1 MAQNPFSG
9 LFDEETKQQQEQES
23 GRVSVSQ
30 SEPSQ
35 TKTPDNPFSGLFA
48 EEKAQAPAPVQ
59 SVQQPAQAAEPEK
72 KKDGG
77 VFGFLSKAYDVVQTA
92 GNIAFGKINIDPE
105 KGYQGYQRGTDVA
118 AEKLGE
124 TKFIKEVA
132 EAQVTLESL
141 EAQGEYTP
149 TFRDNLG
156 MNVLRTAA
164 AAGGDVK
171 WAMNTDT
178 GKEII
183 KKVEGGTSN
192 LPLKGVAVLRS
203 FGKETYDEAYKAM
216 LEDRENPENGA
227 FKSFLYEL
235 QDSGTQSM
243 VGVLLA
249 LGATAATRNPKA
261 GLAIS
266 SPYYAALSGAEQI
279 ESKGEVYSSTNIGID
294 VVGDQILNAA
304 LTGIFRQP
312 TTALGRI
319 ATDFGIEGTTEVS
332 QSLLKFSND
341 YANAQSDEEREA
353 ILNDAK
359 QYVTSGAI
367 AMEFFVGATVGAI
380 AGAGTEVMSKKSTP
394 TDKKD
399 EAPTQEDTKN
409 PLGKAGEII
418 AKQQRGEE
426 LTQEEVAIA
435 QQAQERFI
443 DYSNTF
449 GERTVYFPET
459 NQNGTSISVEVL
471 PLGDGKFATAYSA
484 TAGDVAINVAYDL
497 NETFTSEKEA
507 TNQALERIAQWVDTQ
522 KVRTDLDP
530 VVVGRLEDIAQKAKK
545 PEPKKLTVKKVE
557 EVPPM
562 KQPETAPVVDSKRKE
577 IDARASRSAKGK
589 PTKKVG
595 AETKKK
601 PVLPSSKKKE
611 AERATKDLPAGW
623 QATAQDS
630 IYYKPG
636 KDGQEPIKIF
646 ALNDNAERDGTFRV
660 QGNGVMVKEGGKDKL
675 FGSLDD
681 ALRFANSNESVLRNL
696 EDDQNA
702 TDATTQ
708 KEKVEVTMEEAEQNV
723 VNALKKRYPD
733 GVTLYHQTSNDAKKA
748 IDSMGFAGEEV
759 YFSLGG
765 FDKKRGT
772 ASDNAQVIE
781 VFVPVSEYVKIG
793 IDRGSYEGDSEA
805 AQYQDLAD
813 AIAEG
818 EKNLDV
824 TLLREDADA
833 LLDAKTKRPA
843 QKRSE
848 KTTKGNRL
856 TKSTYSPVGQVKWR
870 ELVKIS
876 SRGSRP
882 AAVMLDNAAGT
893 SELIF
898 MESDQAHRRAIVNS
912 LKKVGATQLDKPGSL
927 FDLIAKPTGKDYVAI
942 TDPVNV
948 YLYTR
953 HKGTK
958 IEYKMRTVGFMV
970 DGKEQYFDAALLEN
984 AQRYTG
990 ETQWHVRKDG
1000 RFAWLGADPANPVA
1014 VVSGTNKEDESIAS
1028 DPEATKVAGAT
1039 LAPEKPKAARP
1050 KLTDAEALPSERAA
1064 NKVENVDPEKAATI
1078 RTQAATLTIVPDT
1091 LQQEVELLE
1100 AEGFSTEVSKRKA
1113 KEQKSTIF
1121 GKKDRPTQVVQKSK
1135 VKDLLM
1141 GEDRIIMTVQIT
1153 PKGDKVLTYTE
1164 APEWDA
1170 EPTSS
1175 FTLIPEALGLV
1186 SENLQEFQEVVLDA
1200 SELKQAGTKFK
1211 LVDSDGNVWG
1221 EPVDNANEFQL
1232 PVWHGSGAMWDTP
1245 DLSFIGSGEGAQAF
1259 GWGFYV
1265 TEVEGIGRDYQ
1276 RRLSGMNNDTL
1287 QDRTERI
1294 MVDGKSIWDWLPKSI
1309 TSVLSPAF
1317 NDRVY
1322 ADYGDWTQAR
1332 STSAKELRDILWSAK
1347 AEAARKQQRALDAI
1361 RVIEG
1366 ELDSLKAAAKEDG
1379 GWSGGL
1385 EEARAE
1391 KASRLNIARIQ
1402 YRNAADFVD
1411 EVGAMWS
1418 ATSDDSTI
1426 VHEWDMNRGYL
1437 YELEIDDKAADTY
1450 LLWDEP
1456 MSKQPKVVQSALN
1469 KYVDEIFEGDQVYK
1483 DEYAKTLNG
1492 VTLYN
1497 MIGSELNKKQENLR
1511 DQQEAASKW
1520 LLAQGVRGIKY
1531 KTGSTRNK
1539 NKWLV
1544 KHPQGGINEFNSQA
1558 DAERFVNGQIAR
1570 QNAPTG
1576 SRYKKSDYVID
1587 APRADYNLVSFD
1599 TNDITVIARNGER
1612 LTIVEEDPNE
1622 MSEVLRPQYGGKVPG
1637 RYDQEMVNKAQRWLA
1652 QAGRSNRVALLTPKF
1667 VAWMKKH
1674 RIGVRELEGDYS
1686 LFRTGR
1692 INPGQVQSFSILNN
1706 GWDGTEQY
1714 FVPKESVVL
1723 NFASNEYVDVLR
1735 NTFWGKDLELALE
1748 SHAAWMDREG
1758 GEVLVEAPEAGLR
1771 PVNAKQPRDDA
1782 GRYLPFETI
1791 EQEVGDTFE
1800 EVAKR
1805 VQKAESD
1812 TTRPSRFL
1820 PRTPEGSQPFGDLTI
1835 DQKKLD
1841 RNDNVE
1847 VKKLVRRSEIAKELA
1862 ERLNIVIRRG
1872 KMRQQ
1877 ATGVYKKKQKVIRLS
1892 QKYQNERFGGEI
1904 TTLFHEIGHFIDFA
1918 VQPMRGLIPKN
1929 EVMPL
1934 LKEYGGGGETVS
1946 PPKRRPEAFAEFLRY
1961 YMTDPKKAKDRAPKF
1976 FEIFEQTME
1985 KYPDVYAPI
1994 QDAKKQFAMW
2004 ADQPPV
2010 ARQMARIGYGDIKT
2024 GSRFARLGK
2033 KIKVLAHRGYTSFVN
2048 RIHPIDQFSEL
2059 YKKLEGGD
2067 IASRQDPGLLAQNMN
2082 GWIGLAQHFLEYGT
2096 IKRSWYQ
2103 EAQKGKVGTVKVEG
2117 KPLKEIL
2124 LPIDKLDAMREFSAY
2139 LVSRRDI
2146 ELGAREITTGA
2157 TAGDAEATIEY
2168 LERKFPAFKQAAEEL
2183 DTYQTSLLDMLVE
2196 YGVLDP
2202 AMKKTMQD
2210 MNKMYVPFYRVQ
2222 EEITQKDFM
2231 GRTLQS
2237 KNPIKK
2243 IKGSQR
2249 DIADP
2254 IDSIIKNTYT
2264 FANLA
2269 RRNEVMQAFALG
2281 AEKHPDLGT
2290 LFERVPGDMA
2300 KVATVDAKDIAY
2312 KAFGADSEFA
2322 KNFLPTEVQ
2331 MFIEMVMPE
2340 KLVPIFRPTFSQQG
2354 DVVTVLDGG
2363 KAKHYYVDRDLYE
2376 AIEGMNI
2383 DQAGFY
2389 MNLFAFP
2396 AQTLRAGATLTPE
2409 FMARNPMRDTFVA
2422 GIQTK
2427 HGFRL
2432 GFDTVRGLASLLKK
2446 DDAYKAWLIEGGNL
2460 SSLVSMD
2467 RKQLAETQKT
2477 LLRRSERMKNLVKNP
2492 LEVLQILSAAME
2504 QATRIGE
2511 ARRALIKGEDPKQA
2525 ARAAREISSDFL
2537 RMGSKI
2543 IPMSRVTAFFNVRVQ
2558 GIDKM
2563 YRTFK
2568 DQPFK
2573 ATAQSVLRIT
2583 LPSIILYM
2591 INRDEEGWEEIP
2603 QWQKDVFWLV
2613 PIPRQF
2619 AQNIPGLV
2627 TEEQGE
2633 NVWLR
2638 IPKPFEYGL
2647 VFGSL
2652 PERFMEYLD
2661 KKDPEKMDEVFRTLR
2676 TSFLPLPIPTGAL
2689 PIMEN
2694 WFNYSIFLDR
2704 PIIPRGK
2711 ENLPAEDQYTDGTSE
2726 IAKIAGDAINYSP
2739 AKIDNLLY
2747 GYFAGLGRY
2756 ATESVD
2762 SVLKGTGIVSV
2773 PPEPAATPSEIP
2785 VQKAFVVRAP
2795 IGSGSNSVETFYRR
2809 REEATV
2815 AHNKINMLLE
2825 SGQTAEARE
2834 YLAEHPEAKLY
2845 TSYNRVA
2852 KKMGEIRAAKDRIYQ
2867 SETMSPEEKRKKLD
2881 KLDSIMTELAYRS
2894 VNIELK

>member
-611 AERATKDLPAGW
+611 AERATKDLLAGW

-702 TDATTQ
+702 TDATTK
-708 KEKVEVTMEEAEQNV
+708 KEK
-723 VNALKKRYPD
+723 
-733 GVTLYHQTSNDAKKA
+733 
-748 IDSMGFAGEEV
+748 
-759 YFSLGG
+759 
-765 FDKKRGT
+765 
-772 ASDNAQVIE
+772 
-781 VFVPVSEYVKIG
+781 
-793 IDRGSYEGDSEA
+793 
-805 AQYQDLAD
+805 
-813 AIAEG
+813 
-818 EKNLDV
+818 
-824 TLLREDADA
+824 
-833 LLDAKTKRPA
+833 
-843 QKRSE
+843 
-848 KTTKGNRL
+848 
-856 TKSTYSPVGQVKWR
+856 
-870 ELVKIS
+870 
-876 SRGSRP
+876 
-882 AAVMLDNAAGT
+882 
-893 SELIF
+893 
-898 MESDQAHRRAIVNS
+898 
-912 LKKVGATQLDKPGSL
+912 
-927 FDLIAKPTGKDYVAI
+927 
-942 TDPVNV
+942 
-948 YLYTR
+948 
-953 HKGTK
+953 
-958 IEYKMRTVGFMV
+958 
-970 DGKEQYFDAALLEN
+970 
-984 AQRYTG
+984 
-990 ETQWHVRKDG
+990 
-1000 RFAWLGADPANPVA
+1000 
-1014 VVSGTNKEDESIAS
+1014 
-1028 DPEATKVAGAT
+1028 
-1039 LAPEKPKAARP
+1039 
-1050 KLTDAEALPSERAA
+1050 
-1064 NKVENVDPEKAATI
+1064 
-1078 RTQAATLTIVPDT
+1078 
-1091 LQQEVELLE
+1091 
-1100 AEGFSTEVSKRKA
+1100 
-1113 KEQKSTIF
+1113 
-1121 GKKDRPTQVVQKSK
+1121 
-1135 VKDLLM
+1135 
-1141 GEDRIIMTVQIT
+1141 
-1153 PKGDKVLTYTE
+1153 
-1164 APEWDA
+1164 
-1170 EPTSS
+1170 
-1175 FTLIPEALGLV
+1175 
-1186 SENLQEFQEVVLDA
+1186 
-1200 SELKQAGTKFK
+1200 
-1211 LVDSDGNVWG
+1211 
-1221 EPVDNANEFQL
+1221 
-1232 PVWHGSGAMWDTP
+1232 
-1245 DLSFIGSGEGAQAF
+1245 
-1259 GWGFYV
+1259 
-1265 TEVEGIGRDYQ
+1265 
-1276 RRLSGMNNDTL
+1276 
-1287 QDRTERI
+1287 
-1294 MVDGKSIWDWLPKSI
+1294 
-1309 TSVLSPAF
+1309 
-1317 NDRVY
+1317 
-1322 ADYGDWTQAR
+1322 
-1332 STSAKELRDILWSAK
+1332 
-1347 AEAARKQQRALDAI
+1347 
-1361 RVIEG
+1361 
-1366 ELDSLKAAAKEDG
+1366 
-1379 GWSGGL
+1379 
-1385 EEARAE
+1385 
-1391 KASRLNIARIQ
+1391 
-1402 YRNAADFVD
+1402 
-1411 EVGAMWS
+1411 
-1418 ATSDDSTI
+1418 
-1426 VHEWDMNRGYL
+1426 
-1437 YELEIDDKAADTY
+1437 
-1450 LLWDEP
+1450 
-1456 MSKQPKVVQSALN
+1456 
-1469 KYVDEIFEGDQVYK
+1469 
-1483 DEYAKTLNG
+1483 
-1492 VTLYN
+1492 
-1497 MIGSELNKKQENLR
+1497 
-1511 DQQEAASKW
+1511 
-1520 LLAQGVRGIKY
+1520 
-1531 KTGSTRNK
+1531 
-1539 NKWLV
+1539 
-1544 KHPQGGINEFNSQA
+1544 
-1558 DAERFVNGQIAR
+1558 
-1570 QNAPTG
+1570 
-1576 SRYKKSDYVID
+1576 
-1587 APRADYNLVSFD
+1587 
-1599 TNDITVIARNGER
+1599 
-1612 LTIVEEDPNE
+1612 VEEDPNE

-2446 DDAYKAWLIEGGNL
+2446 DEAYKAWLIEGGNL